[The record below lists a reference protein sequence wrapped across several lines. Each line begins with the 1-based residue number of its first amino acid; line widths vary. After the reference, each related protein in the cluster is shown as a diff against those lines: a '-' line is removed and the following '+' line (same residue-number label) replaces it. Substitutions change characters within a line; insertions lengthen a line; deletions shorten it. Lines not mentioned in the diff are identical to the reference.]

1 MRPEAAGPAG
11 PGLAVEWA
19 APACVGAF
27 MSTREGGRSL
37 GPWAGWN
44 LGDHVGDDAQ
54 AVADHRAAFAR
65 VIGACPVWLR
75 QVHGVRVVDAA
86 RATGGAEP
94 ADAAFAAEPGVA
106 CTVQVADC
114 LPVLVARADGGLVG
128 AAHAGWRGLSGGV
141 LPTLLE
147 AMHTHDPEAA
157 RQGIHLWLGPC
168 IGPSRFEVG
177 PEVQTA
183 FAQSAAFC
191 DVDVKPFFRPGQGDR
206 QLADLSGLARAQCL
220 AWAERAHV
228 PIRHMQQDRRCTV
241 TDAAHFYSY
250 RREGRTG
257 RMAAMIW
264 RKPEDS
270 SRVFI

>member
-1 MRPEAAGPAG
+1 MPVFERLAGFPAG
-11 PGLAVEWA
+11 IHAALTLRGGAGEGASVAPYTAFNLA
-19 APACVGAF
+19 
-27 MSTREGGRSL
+27 T
-37 GPWAGWN
+37 
-44 LGDHVGDDAQ
+44 HVGDDPS
-54 AVADHRAAFAR
+54 AVTTNRSHLTESVCAEPF
-65 VIGACPVWLR
+65 WLT
-75 QVHGVRVVDAA
+75 QVHGTRVVTIEEDAYRLA
-86 RATGGAEP
+86 PPE
-94 ADAAFAAEPGVA
+94 ADGSLTSQPGLA
-106 CTVQVADC
+106 CAILVADC

-147 AMHTHDPEAA
+147 AMHMHDPEAA

-168 IGPSRFEVG
+168 IGPSQFEVG

-183 FAQSAAFC
+183 FAQSAAFY
-191 DVDVKPFFRPGQGDR
+191 DVNVKPFFRPGQADR
-206 QLADLSGLARAQCL
+206 LLADLSGLARAQCL
-220 AWAERAHV
+220 AWAQRADV
-228 PIRHMQQDRRCTV
+228 PIRHVQQDRRCTV
-241 TDAAHFYSY
+241 TDATHFYSY